1 MTDHAA
7 PDQSGPPVSAAGATG
22 AAAPETYT
30 VASNPMLAGCGGLHV
45 LFSGESQTRPSHKL
59 GPKLVDYYLLH
70 HVMSGYGTFTSE
82 GVTYE
87 LGPGD
92 AFLITPNRLISY
104 ASDTD
109 KPWHYRWIA
118 FQGAGAADL
127 VSAAGFASANPI
139 VHAGPDSEAP
149 EWMER
154 IRSSFQLRRPSAHL
168 TALGCLHLIL
178 SAYADRQAG
187 PEAGQRLKPE
197 SEIEHTVRQMIHM
210 MSTQYAYPLSIEQVA
225 DSLGYSRA
233 YLSRIFKRVTEMTP
247 VTYLLKLRIDKG
259 RQLLRERADLTI
271 EQIAASVGIPD
282 ALYFSRQ
289 FRRFYDQS
297 PTAYRSK
304 FSPPGDSGN
313 SSRG

>member
-7 PDQSGPPVSAAGATG
+7 PGPGHSGQPVPAALTG
-22 AAAPETYT
+22 AAPPETYT
-30 VASNPMLAGCGGLHV
+30 VASNPMLAGCTGLHV

-70 HVMSGYGTFTSE
+70 HIMGGCGTFTSE

-92 AFLITPNRLISY
+92 AFLITPNRLVSY
-104 ASDTD
+104 ASDAD

-118 FQGAGAADL
+118 FQGEGAAEL
-127 VSAAGFASANPI
+127 VSAAGFASGSPV
-139 VHAGPDSEAP
+139 VHAGPESEAP
-149 EWMER
+149 EWMQR
-154 IRSSFQLRRPSAHL
+154 IRASFQLRRSSAHL

-178 SAYADRQAG
+178 SDYADRQVG
-187 PEAGQRLKPE
+187 PEAEQRLKPE

-210 MSTQYAYPLSIEQVA
+210 MSTQYAYPLSIEQIA

-289 FRRFYDQS
+289 FRRFYHQS
-297 PTAYRSK
+297 PTAYRSG
-304 FSPPGDSGN
+304 FSQPGGSGG
-313 SSRG
+313 SRG